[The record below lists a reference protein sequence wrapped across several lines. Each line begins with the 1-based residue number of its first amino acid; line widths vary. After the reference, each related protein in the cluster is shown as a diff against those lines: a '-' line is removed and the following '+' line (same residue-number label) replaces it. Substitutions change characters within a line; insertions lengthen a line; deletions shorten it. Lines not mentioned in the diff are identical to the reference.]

1 MSTSLQELKK
11 TKPKYPETTMG
22 THCMGDNWTV
32 CCPYK
37 HPVYD
42 RYHQTKLVIQIYYR
56 GGIYR
61 VYVCTDKCAKNIK
74 RLAFKQP
81 DKFKKMFIKSIKP
94 NGDMILKHYITG
106 ETIQIAKKMD
116 TYEEK
121 KKSSSKTNKKTK
133 QTGGSRYRRTHK
145 YNHKKYIKRYSS
157 NTTMKRR
164 K

>member
-11 TKPKYPETTMG
+11 TKPKYPETTLG

-37 HPVYD
+37 HPLYD

-61 VYVCTDKCAKNIK
+61 VYVCTNKCASNLK

-106 ETIQIAKKMD
+106 EVIQIAKKMD

-121 KKSSSKTNKKTK
+121 KTK
-133 QTGGSRYRRTHK
+133 QTKRAKQVGGRRQLHRTRS
-145 YNHKKYIKRYSS
+145 HKKYTKKRIHY
-157 NTTMKRR
+157 
-164 K
+164 

>member
-37 HPVYD
+37 HPIYD
-42 RYHQTKLVIQIYYR
+42 RYHQTKLVIQIYYK

-81 DKFKKMFIKSIKP
+81 DKFKKMFIKQLIFMEVVAFIEFVLLTKT
-94 NGDMILKHYITG
+94 GLILSEI
-106 ETIQIAKKMD
+106 
-116 TYEEK
+116 
-121 KKSSSKTNKKTK
+121 
-133 QTGGSRYRRTHK
+133 
-145 YNHKKYIKRYSS
+145 
-157 NTTMKRR
+157 
-164 K
+164 

>member
-32 CCPYK
+32 CCPY
-37 HPVYD
+37 HARLYD

-61 VYVCTDKCAKNIK
+61 VYVCTDKCGNNLK

-94 NGDMILKHYITG
+94 NGDIVLKHHITG
-106 ETIQIAKKMD
+106 ETTQIAKKMD
-116 TYEEK
+116 TYVE
-121 KKSSSKTNKKTK
+121 KKTK
-133 QTGGSRYRRTHK
+133 QTKRTKQVGGRRNKTHTRKRSHK
-145 YNHKKYIKRYSS
+145 YTVKQ
-157 NTTMKRR
+157 R

>member
-37 HPVYD
+37 HPLYD

-61 VYVCTDKCAKNIK
+61 VYVCTDKCAKNLK

-94 NGDMILKHYITG
+94 NGDMILKHYVTG
-106 ETIQIAKKMD
+106 EVIQIAKKMD
-116 TYEEK
+116 TYDE
-121 KKSSSKTNKKTK
+121 KKTK
-133 QTGGSRYRRTHK
+133 QTKRSKQVGGRR
-145 YNHKKYIKRYSS
+145 HKKYTKKISHKYTKK
-157 NTTMKRR
+157 NR

>member
-11 TKPKYPETTMG
+11 TKPKYPETTLG

-37 HPVYD
+37 HPLYD

-61 VYVCTDKCAKNIK
+61 VYVCTDKCAKNLK

-94 NGDMILKHYITG
+94 NGDMILKHYVTG
-106 ETIQIAKKMD
+106 EVIQIAKKMD
-116 TYEEK
+116 TYDE
-121 KKSSSKTNKKTK
+121 KKTK
-133 QTGGSRYRRTHK
+133 QTKRSKQVGGRR
-145 YNHKKYIKRYSS
+145 HKKYTKKRSHKYTKK
-157 NTTMKRR
+157 NR